1 MLEKTIIFRYLDRFQ
16 FGPGDARKKHICVF
30 RGLEPALIDLV
41 SGGAAIRDLLGVGT
55 RGVHGLQ
62 E

>member
-16 FGPGDARKKHICVF
+16 FGPGDPGQKDIGVLG
-30 RGLEPALIDLV
+30 GLEAALIDLV
-41 SGGAAIRDLLGVGT
+41 SGGAAIRDPLGVGT
-55 RGVHGLQ
+55 RGVHRLQ